1 MILVTGANGFVGR
14 ALHHQLLQRN
24 VPVRAVSRGSVPGCV
39 PIGVID
45 EATDWTRMLVG
56 VDAIVHLAAR
66 VHVMHD
72 TADNPLQEFRKA
84 NVHAMMNL
92 ARQAAAAGVRR
103 FVLVSSI
110 KVNGEQTEPGKPFRP
125 DDPPQPMDPYGV
137 SKLEAERA
145 LLDLARASGM
155 EVAIVRPP
163 LVYGPGVKANFLN
176 MMKVLRWG
184 LPLPLGAIDN
194 RRSLV
199 FLDNLVDLL
208 MVCITHPGAKNQIF
222 LAGDG
227 RDLSTTELC
236 RMLGGALG
244 RPARLLPVPAAWI
257 DTAAALLGKRSFSM
271 RLCGSLQVD
280 ISKAETLLGWRPPVS
295 VRMALEQTAE
305 HFLASRERKG
315 A

>member
-1 MILVTGANGFVGR
+1 MILVTGANGFVGS
-14 ALHHQLLQRN
+14 ALHKHLLHKN
-24 VPVRAVSRGSVPGCV
+24 VPVLAVSRGAAPGCV
-39 PIGVID
+39 PIGSID
-45 EATDWTRMLVG
+45 ESTDWSQMLAG
-56 VDAIVHLAAR
+56 VDAVVHLAAR
-66 VHVMHD
+66 VHVMRD

-84 NVHAMMNL
+84 NVHATMNL

-110 KVNGEQTEPGKPFRP
+110 KVNGEQTEPGRPFRP
-125 DDPPQPMDPYGV
+125 DDPPQPVDPYGI

-145 LLDLARASGM
+145 LLDLACDSGI
-155 EVAIVRPP
+155 EVTIVRPP

-176 MMKVLRWG
+176 MMKVLHWG
-184 LPLPLGAIDN
+184 LPLPLGAINN

-199 FLDNLVDLL
+199 FLENLVDLL
-208 MVCITHPGAKNQIF
+208 MLCVTHPAAKNQIF

-236 RMLGGALG
+236 RLLAGALG
-244 RPARLLPVPAAWI
+244 RPARLLPVPSVWI
-257 DTAAALLGKRSFSM
+257 DSAAALLGKRAFSR

-295 VRMALEQTAE
+295 VKMALEQTAE